1 MPSKIVSFLLN
12 GREVEV
18 IAAPAETLQTIL
30 REKLGHTATKS
41 GCKQGG
47 CGSCTV
53 LVNGEPV
60 LSCLM
65 PVEDIAGEDVS
76 TLEGMTPIDGLH
88 PIQEAFFDNY
98 AIQCGF
104 CSPGMIM
111 TASALLE
118 SNSSPNREEIIDA
131 IAGNFCRCTG
141 YAPIV
146 EAVEDAARRLKNG
159 S

>member
-1 MPSKIVSFLLN
+1 MLN

-18 IAAPAETLQTIL
+18 IASPAETLQSAL
-30 REKLGHTATKS
+30 RDKLSQTATKS

-53 LVNGEPV
+53 LVNGEPM
-60 LSCLM
+60 LSCLQ
-65 PVEDIAGEDVS
+65 PVEDVAGEDVS
-76 TLEGMTPIDGLH
+76 SLEGLTPIDGLH
-88 PIQEAFFDNY
+88 PNQQACVDNY

-111 TASALLE
+111 TAKALLDE
-118 SNSSPNREEIIDA
+118 NSNPDREQIIDA

-146 EAVEDAARRLKNG
+146 DAVADAASRMKNG
-159 S
+159 K

>member
-1 MPSKIVSFLLN
+1 MASKIVSFMLN

-18 IAAPAETLQTIL
+18 IAQPAETLQSAL
-30 REKLGHTATKS
+30 REKLSQTATKA

-60 LSCLM
+60 LSCLL
-65 PVEDIAGEDVS
+65 PVEDIAGEDVT
-76 TLEGMTPIDGLH
+76 TLEGLTPIEGLH

-111 TASALLE
+111 TAKALLDE
-118 SNSSPNREEIIDA
+118 NRDPDRQQIIDA

-146 EAVEDAARRLKNG
+146 AAVEDAARRMKA
-159 S
+159 